1 MSLIFSFRLNLP
13 KTNELNA
20 AVTRLLPY
28 FSLSSLLV
36 LDEKGKK
43 GKLVKIIQKNIVI
56 VCNGG
61 WNGM

>member
-1 MSLIFSFRLNLP
+1 MSFIFNFRLNLP

-43 GKLVKIIQKNIVI
+43 GKLEKIIQKNIVM

>member
-1 MSLIFSFRLNLP
+1 MSFIFNFRLNLP
-13 KTNELNA
+13 KTNELNS

-43 GKLVKIIQKNIVI
+43 GKLEKIIQKNIVI